1 MRSFTS
7 FLLIYSWPKQHL
19 LLGLAYQNELSLLKL
34 LTMNTKFYFANK
46 DAKFLF
52 FGGKEAMLRT
62 VTTKF
67 YYNNAMS
74 ESVEYEVMN
83 EQRRSAT
90 VVHRTLFLQ
99 LLALSFDDDEES
111 SNQQYPIV

>member
-34 LTMNTKFYFANK
+34 LTMNTKFYSANK
-46 DAKFLF
+46 DANFLF

-62 VTTKF
+62 VLRSSTIIMQCQSQLNTK
-67 YYNNAMS
+67 
-74 ESVEYEVMN
+74 
-83 EQRRSAT
+83 
-90 VVHRTLFLQ
+90 
-99 LLALSFDDDEES
+99 
-111 SNQQYPIV
+111 